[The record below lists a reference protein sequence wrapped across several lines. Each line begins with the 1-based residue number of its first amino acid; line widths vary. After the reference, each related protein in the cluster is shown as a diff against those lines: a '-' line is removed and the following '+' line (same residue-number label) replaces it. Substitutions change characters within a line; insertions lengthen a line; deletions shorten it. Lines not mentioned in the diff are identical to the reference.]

1 MGAGGVVLLAPGIQG
16 GLEFLDR
23 LKRAMHIQQFSLEG
37 LVEAF
42 DLPGGGRGVDLGEP
56 VSDPVLPADP
66 VKQHLHRHA
75 GLVEP
80 AGEHLAVVGQHLL
93 GHPVD
98 AHRVHERLA
107 DWAGGGPHHRLG
119 DHAEPGMVI
128 DPGDDLDLGATGE
141 ERAGSHI
148 QLPQLHRGV
157 SFPPPVVLPAAAPG
171 LRLDQPVVDQRPV
184 DRGAGH
190 LAITAA
196 AHLKH
201 QPPRPPLG
209 MPAAQL
215 TDRFLDL
222 GEDPPGMLMDP
233 VAAVLQ
239 PGDAFLPD
247 RKSTRLNSSHVAIS
261 YAVFCL
267 KKKKHQPPVRP
278 AIDISVLV
286 PLPLALY
293 AANSVIHALSRICS
307 ELLFFFNDPATPE
320 IYTLSLHDALPIS
333 RTAAATATL
342 RGRVTPAHARPV
354 PSASSRDRK
363 STRLNSSHVAMSYAV
378 FCLKKKKI
386 QIVLLSLIEKKKNRE
401 CYLT

>member
-37 LVEAF
+37 LVQAF

-239 PGDAFLPD
+239 PGDAFLP
-247 RKSTRLNSSHVAIS
+247 
-261 YAVFCL
+261 
-267 KKKKHQPPVRP
+267 
-278 AIDISVLV
+278 
-286 PLPLALY
+286 
-293 AANSVIHALSRICS
+293 
-307 ELLFFFNDPATPE
+307 
-320 IYTLSLHDALPIS
+320 
-333 RTAAATATL
+333 
-342 RGRVTPAHARPV
+342 VTPKPRVHTLAAHPIPLGDPGHRNPSTGLQHGPVSLLGHAQLPQHERECQASSEANVSKIKRDSTTAYKNPCDNFLYGFKGAPHARRPT
-354 PSASSRDRK
+354 SERR
-363 STRLNSSHVAMSYAV
+363 
-378 FCLKKKKI
+378 
-386 QIVLLSLIEKKKNRE
+386 
-401 CYLT
+401 